1 MRLCGYAAM
10 FRRCIVAEEFEGVK
24 FTVLADQFLDGGCVN
39 TFVF

>member
-10 FRRCIVAEEFEGVK
+10 FRRYVAAEEFEGVK
-24 FTVLADQFLDGGCVN
+24 FIVPADQFLDEGCVS